1 MRFINK
7 VCNLTKEEFLK
18 RLEKYEAIDMPKP
31 LNFFAEYEDPRIGIH
46 VRTGSDRIMGYYEDG
61 HYTRTEKLQSG
72 KNYFWLKVLEKEG
85 KTTVRGIVVFSPAFA
100 LIAFATFVFSL
111 ITITEERIPGF
122 AFLVL
127 IFCLL
132 GGFVYKEQR
141 EICDIIYRLIE

>member
-7 VCNLTKEEFLK
+7 VCNLTKEEFIK
-18 RLEKYEAIDMPKP
+18 RLEKYEAIDMPNP
-31 LNFFAEYEDPRIGIH
+31 LNFFAKYEDPRIGIH

-85 KTTVRGIVVFSPAFA
+85 KTTVRGIVVFS
-100 LIAFATFVFSL
+100 L